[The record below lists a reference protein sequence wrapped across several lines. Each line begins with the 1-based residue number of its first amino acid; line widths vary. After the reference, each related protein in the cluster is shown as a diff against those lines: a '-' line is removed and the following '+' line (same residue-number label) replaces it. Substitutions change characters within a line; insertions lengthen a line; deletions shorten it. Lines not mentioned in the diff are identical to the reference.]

1 MPSSD
6 HRRRGGQ
13 APIDRNTFACR
24 AGGVWPQRIPS
35 HVGPLLVAA
44 PAADGH
50 ESDSS
55 SSAADSVAD
64 HYGPHFVSFILLT
77 WAAGVGIGF
86 ESALVVLVLA
96 SFLLCV
102 IGFRSPVLGLIGI
115 AALCTLEPMAGALVF
130 TGGLLR
136 WNTVNYW
143 LLILLIVFSPFVFR
157 LTNPHSR
164 FLKALVALMALE
176 VLISPDVVTGTQQ
189 VIDCAVP
196 FAMLVYFTRASH
208 DDRAWF
214 WMGVVSGTLAA
225 AGGLIFYLQVDGLP
239 PVNRNVASFFPVTAL
254 LAICLSFRSVGGDW
268 RRQLVLGGLAIAN
281 TGWVFLSGSRGSL
294 LITIWCLLFLL
305 IEIRS
310 LKRQLLLV
318 CASGLVALVMVTM
331 FTDLQEYS
339 LGRIELLFDDSQD
352 MDRRTSGRSD
362 LVAGAWQMF
371 RDHPFGVG
379 TGGFARSWAGLTHVS
394 GQRDFFKVGV
404 ESAAHA
410 GWMMV
415 LAENGFIGFMLM
427 AGYVGSFAVV
437 GWRRRHQ
444 GMLGLGLAVTAILS
458 FAYTANQLDWRKGLW
473 LLAIGATT
481 LMHRESL
488 VAELQPVPRRRSV
501 DVVRPRRGAP
511 PVIDRVPPVRSISR

>member
-1 MPSSD
+1 M
-6 HRRRGGQ
+6 
-13 APIDRNTFACR
+13 
-24 AGGVWPQRIPS
+24 
-35 HVGPLLVAA
+35 
-44 PAADGH
+44 
-50 ESDSS
+50 
-55 SSAADSVAD
+55 AD
-64 HYGPHFVSFILLT
+64 HFGPRFVSFILLT
-77 WAAGVGIGF
+77 WAAGLAIGF
-86 ESALVVLVLA
+86 ESALVVLVVA
-96 SFLLCV
+96 SFLLSV
-102 IGFRSPVLGLIGI
+102 IGFRNPVVGLIGI
-115 AALCTLEPMAGALVF
+115 AALCTLEPMAGPLVF

-143 LLILLIVFSPFVFR
+143 LLILLVLFSPFVFR

-176 VLISPDVVTGTQQ
+176 LVISPDVVTGTQQ

-196 FAMLVYFTRASH
+196 FAMLVYFTRASE
-208 DDRAWF
+208 DDGAWF

-225 AGGLIFYLQVDGLP
+225 AGGLIFYLQVDRLP

-294 LITIWCLLFLL
+294 LITTWCLLFLL
-305 IEIRS
+305 IEVRS

-379 TGGFARSWAGLTHVS
+379 TGGFAHNWAGLSNVS

-415 LAENGFIGFMLM
+415 LAENGFIGFILM
-427 AGYVGSFAVV
+427 TGYVGSFVVV
-437 GWRRRHQ
+437 GWRRRHE

-458 FAYTANQLDWRKGLW
+458 LAYTTNQLDWRKGLW

-488 VAELQPVPRRRSV
+488 VAQLRPVPRRPSV
-501 DVVRPRRGAP
+501 DVVRPRRRTP
-511 PVIDRVPPVRSISR
+511 SLI